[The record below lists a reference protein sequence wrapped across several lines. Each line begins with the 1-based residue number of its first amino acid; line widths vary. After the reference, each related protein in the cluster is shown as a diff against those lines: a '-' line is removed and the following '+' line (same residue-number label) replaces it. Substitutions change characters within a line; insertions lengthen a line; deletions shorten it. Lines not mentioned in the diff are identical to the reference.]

1 MIILFG
7 AAVLIA
13 LLLIAALILERRDEA
28 RDAQRRESS
37 WMPPALRTAE
47 LLLAEPR
54 PMRIRRPVMAVAKVD
69 RAYRVRNSVVPV
81 ELKTRNRHT
90 VYDTD
95 IVELSVQRLVLEGN
109 GYGPVPDLAH
119 VVTEHPLTKARKCH
133 TVRLLAR
140 ETTAAMVRRYQ
151 AIRDGLAHGEMTADR
166 RRCLNC
172 AHRLRCGR

>member
-28 RDAQRRESS
+28 RAAQRRESS
-37 WMPPALRTAE
+37 WMPSALRNAE

-69 RAYRVRNSVVPV
+69 RAYRVGANVVPV

-90 VYDTD
+90 V
-95 IVELSVQRLVLEGN
+95 
-109 GYGPVPDLAH
+109 
-119 VVTEHPLTKARKCH
+119 
-133 TVRLLAR
+133 
-140 ETTAAMVRRYQ
+140 
-151 AIRDGLAHGEMTADR
+151 
-166 RRCLNC
+166 
-172 AHRLRCGR
+172 